1 MVMRVVVMGV
11 AGSGKT
17 TVGARVA
24 DRLGARFLDA
34 DDLHPPANIDKMA
47 AGQPLDDHDRRPWL
61 QRVRDELRGEESIV
75 VACSALTRRYRDVLR
90 QAGGVQFVFLDLDA
104 VTARQRTEHRTGH
117 FMGTSMIASQFEAL
131 EPPSAEPDVTVI
143 DARND
148 LESVVEDAVAA
159 LDPGVDEM

>member
-61 QRVRDELRGEESIV
+61 QHVRDELRGEESIV

-117 FMGTSMIASQFEAL
+117 FMGTSMIVSQFEAL
-131 EPPSAEPDVTVI
+131 EPPL
-143 DARND
+143 R
-148 LESVVEDAVAA
+148 
-159 LDPGVDEM
+159 